1 MKKISYLSTSEHVST
16 GHPDR
21 LADLIAAKIIDD
33 VNHNDKENGHAAIEV
48 FLAHDEIIIGGE
60 ATTTIKIDSEYLK
73 KVCSQAFFDAG
84 YIVRKYWNND
94 GKTDYFT
101 FEDVENGTV
110 KIKNKIAA
118 QSPDIAAGTTTKA
131 KESGWNDQGIYFSSA
146 EKNNKEQIGVPMYY
160 ATKIGNFIFNQSLTF
175 DSVYGSDIKVL
186 VTMKTD
192 KSGIAKDVSDIT
204 AITVAVPTILT
215 HEECEMPITTMISK
229 ACGVD
234 NIYDICPDV
243 KIVINGTGVYRLHG
257 MLADTSMTG
266 RKISVNHPSAG
277 PVWCNKMI
285 GGGSLVKPWHA
296 SDLLLNIYSRFIA
309 LTVVN
314 YWGVKYAVVG
324 CSGGIGQKDLQSIF
338 VKTNQSDRYNAEIS
352 EWVTKNYSKVTPY
365 SIATLFNMFDDD
377 FSFYEA
383 VKNNFFGN
391 AKTQPWECADY

>member
-1 MKKISYLSTSEHVST
+1 MKKITYQSTSEYVST
-16 GHPDR
+16 AHPDR

-33 VNHNDKENGHAAIEV
+33 VNHKDAENGHAAVEV

-60 ATTTIKIDSEYLK
+60 VTSTLTIDSEYLK
-73 KVCSQAFFDAG
+73 KVCSQAFNDAG
-84 YIVRKYWNND
+84 YIPRKYWNEDVNNP
-94 GKTDYFT
+94 DYFT
-101 FEDVENGTV
+101 FENVENGTV
-110 KIKNKIAA
+110 KIRNKIAK
-118 QSPDIAAGTTTKA
+118 QSPDIAAGTTDKA

-146 EKNNKEQIGVPMYY
+146 EKNNKEQIGLPMYY

-192 KSGIAKDVSDIT
+192 ESGIPKGVSDIT

-215 HEECEMPITTMISK
+215 HEECIEPITTMISK
-229 ACGVD
+229 ACGVH
-234 NIYDICPDV
+234 DICNV
-243 KIVINGTGVYRLHG
+243 CSNIVINGTGVYRFHG

-296 SDLLLNIYSRFIA
+296 SDLLLNVYSRFIA

-338 VKTNQSDRYNAEIS
+338 VKTNLSDRKNAEIS
-352 EWVTKNYSKVTPY
+352 DWVTKNYSKVTPY